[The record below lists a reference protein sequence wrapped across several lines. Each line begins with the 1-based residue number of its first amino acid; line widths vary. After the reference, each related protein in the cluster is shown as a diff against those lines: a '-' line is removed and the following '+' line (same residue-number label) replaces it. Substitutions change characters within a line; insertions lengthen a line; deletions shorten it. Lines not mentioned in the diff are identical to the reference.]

1 MAEPLM
7 GHPSL
12 VARIATGKLI
22 GLVIGAVAF
31 FLLPAWGAEDL
42 FFRFGMWAWIITT
55 GAVIGMF
62 GVMTEVPVFNWPM
75 KWWVRGPVVGSWM
88 MLVLWLVA
96 REPMNAIAASFFGE
110 GSIFASGAWSIVDG
124 IVLGL
129 LIAGIATWFGG
140 EGKAAAGQ

>member
-1 MAEPLM
+1 
-7 GHPSL
+7 
-12 VARIATGKLI
+12 
-22 GLVIGAVAF
+22 
-31 FLLPAWGAEDL
+31 
-42 FFRFGMWAWIITT
+42 
-55 GAVIGMF
+55 
-62 GVMTEVPVFNWPM
+62 
-75 KWWVRGPVVGSWM
+75 
-88 MLVLWLVA
+88 LVLWLVA